1 MGGNVLNEIMH
12 KIYAACR
19 FFCRRLWQRL
29 GRRDGVGQ
37 FTGQEDPPAIQSTY
51 IQIIGRKNRTSM
63 PDEREIRV
71 QRLQELREQGIN
83 PYPNS
88 VERTNTIADVLEH
101 FDEFVG
107 PENSYT
113 LVGRIR
119 LMREMGKAAFAKIE
133 DGTGSIQVYFR
144 INDVGEAAYRAI
156 KLLDLGDFIQV
167 SGFLFVTRT
176 GERTLHVK
184 HYRILT
190 KGLRPLP
197 EKYHGLEDKEI
208 RQRKRYLD
216 LIANGDEVKQVFVTR
231 SRTITAMRH
240 FLDDHAFIEVETP
253 VLQPLYGGAT
263 ARPFITH
270 HNKLDRDLYLR
281 IAVELYHKR
290 LIVGGFERVYEIG
303 RNFRNEG
310 IDRSHNPEFTMLEF
324 YEAYADYNDTMK
336 LVEEMIAYVATQV
349 KGAPTITYQGTEID
363 LTPPWRRIPL
373 LEAIAQ
379 YTGIQVERYPERES
393 LAAEMRAQNYEVDPK
408 AGRGRLIDDLM
419 KAMFRKGYPDLKQA
433 LFLTDYP
440 LDISP
445 LAKKHREIPGLVERF
460 QPFVGGLEI
469 GNAFTELND
478 PLDQRARFEDQL
490 RQRSQGDDEAQV
502 LDEDFLEAMEV
513 GMPPTSGVGIG
524 IDRLVMAMTDQ
535 ESIRDVILFPTLR
548 TVVEE

>member
-1 MGGNVLNEIMH
+1 MGHSTRQEGPLPS
-12 KIYAACR
+12 K
-19 FFCRRLWQRL
+19 
-29 GRRDGVGQ
+29 RDVH
-37 FTGQEDPPAIQSTY
+37 
-51 IQIIGRKNRTSM
+51 IIGRNNRISM
-63 PDEREIRV
+63 PDEREIRL

-88 VERTNTIADVLEH
+88 VERTNTIADVLQH
-101 FDEFVG
+101 FDEYAG
-107 PENSYT
+107 PDKSYT

-119 LMREMGKAAFAKIE
+119 LLREMGKAAFAKIE

-144 INDVGEAAYRAI
+144 INDLGEEAYRAI

-184 HYRILT
+184 HYRILA

-216 LIANGDEVKQVFVTR
+216 LIANGDEVKQVFVIR
-231 SRTITAMRH
+231 SRTITALRH
-240 FLDDHAFIEVETP
+240 YLDEHGFIEVETP
-253 VLQPLYGGAT
+253 ILQPLYGGAT

-270 HNKLDRDLYLR
+270 HNTLDRDLYLR

-336 LVEEMIAYVATQV
+336 LVEEMIAYVALQV
-349 KGAPTITYQGTEID
+349 KGSTLITYQGTEID

-373 LEAIAQ
+373 LEAIAE
-379 YTGIQVERYPERES
+379 YTGIEVNRYPDKES
-393 LAAEMRAQNYEVDPK
+393 LAAEMRAQGYEADPK
-408 AGRGRLIDDLM
+408 LGRGRLIEDL
-419 KAMFRKGYPDLKQA
+419 KSIMFRKGYPELKQA

-440 LDISP
+440 LDVSP

-460 QPFVGGLEI
+460 QPFIGGLEL

-490 RQRSQGDDEAQV
+490 RQRAQGDDEAQV

-524 IDRLVMAMTDQ
+524 IDRLTMVMADQ

-548 TVVEE
+548 KAAEE